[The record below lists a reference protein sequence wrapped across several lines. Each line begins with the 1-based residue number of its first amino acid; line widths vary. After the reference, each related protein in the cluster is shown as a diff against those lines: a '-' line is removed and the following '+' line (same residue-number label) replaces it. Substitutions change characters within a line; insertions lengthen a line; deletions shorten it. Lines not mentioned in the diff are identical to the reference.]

1 MRLTV
6 ERARAGGMRLV
17 AAAGNEGPHAA
28 PVFPAGYPSVL
39 AVTAV
44 DASLQPYRHAN
55 RGDYIDLA
63 APGVDVWSARRGQGG
78 RYNSGTSFAAP
89 FVAAAAAL
97 VLRSEEHTSELP
109 SLMRI
114 SYAVFC

>member
-1 MRLTV
+1 MRISDWSSDVCSSDL
-6 ERARAGGMRLV
+6 MLLV

-63 APGVDVWSARRGQGG
+63 APGVDFWSARSSEGRRVGKECVSTCRSRGSP
-78 RYNSGTSFAAP
+78 YT
-89 FVAAAAAL
+89 
-97 VLRSEEHTSELP
+97 
-109 SLMRI
+109 
-114 SYAVFC
+114 

>member
-97 VLRSEEHTSELP
+97 VLAQAPDAATETVRRHQIG
-109 SLMRI
+109 R
-114 SYAVFC
+114 AHV